1 MSITM
6 FICGGPKR
14 PPCSVP
20 TCSEP
25 REHGCS
31 FPLGGKR
38 AGQTCDRPLCA
49 THAQVAAVC
58 PPHQR
63 LIQQQERS
71 RKGLRE

>member
-1 MSITM
+1 VSITV
-6 FICGGPKR
+6 FVCGGPKP

-25 REHGCS
+25 RAHGCS
-31 FPLGGKR
+31 FPLGGAR

-63 LIQQQERS
+63 LIKQQAE
-71 RKGLRE
+71 KGVRE